1 MQHPIIK
8 LALSTTAL
16 VVLSGCSNYQV
27 RTSDPNSAFCTLA
40 GAAIGGG
47 STALA
52 SAGGPV
58 VAGAVMLGA
67 TVGNYICSSA
77 GRPVT
82 PAVAAPAPTPAQKPA
97 EVVADVDGDNDG
109 VIDRLDRCP
118 NTPAGSKVN
127 ANGCPAVLLTLTG
140 INFAFDS
147 SQIAS
152 GSENILDRAV
162 TSMKEA
168 STIRVRVTGHTDSR
182 GSDAYNLK
190 LSQRRAD
197 AVRDYLTANGIA
209 ANRLDTV
216 GQGESQPVESNNTD
230 DGRFKNRRVELHV
243 DDSSTR

>member
-1 MQHPIIK
+1 MQHSIIK
-8 LALSTTAL
+8 LAVSASILTI
-16 VVLSGCSNYQV
+16 LSGCSNYQV
-27 RTSDPNSAFCTLA
+27 RTSDPNSAFCTMA

-77 GRPVT
+77 GKPVT
-82 PAVAAPAPTPAQKPA
+82 PAVAAPTPAQKPA

-152 GSENILDRAV
+152 GSENTLDRAV

-182 GSDAYNLK
+182 GSDDYNLK
-190 LSQRRAD
+190 LSHRRAD
-197 AVRDYLTANGIA
+197 AVRDYLIANGIA
-209 ANRLDTV
+209 ANRLETV
-216 GQGESQPVESNNTD
+216 GKGESQPVESNDTD